1 MNRNDINRMYTEQ
14 VTRLLAQG
22 YQIHP
27 YTMGG
32 SQGEIAHADLT
43 NGSEIL
49 RVLLDRESSFG
60 GYDRITLTVGRN
72 TSPIGRGWTETLWN
86 NRLEILYQIKLACI
100 TDTYFVTPEEAEGM
114 AHKRLDRYVNIGSS
128 RYDWTVD
135 RRELGTAY
143 KLIALRWLKKQPR
156 MKSARLDDIQKMVKE
171 THHDGTF
178 CYRITAKGHK
188 FTLAPRRD

>member
-32 SQGEIAHADLT
+32 SQGEIAHTDLT

-60 GYDRITLTVGRN
+60 GYDLITITVGRN
-72 TSPIGRGWTETLWN
+72 TDRIREGWTETIWN
-86 NRLEILYQIKLACI
+86 NHLEILSQIKLACI

-114 AHKRLDRYVNIGSS
+114 AHKRLNRYRNTGS
-128 RYDWTVD
+128 RYDYTVK

-143 KLIALRWLKKQPR
+143 KSVALRWLNKQPR
-156 MKSARLDDIQKMVKE
+156 MKTARLADIQKMTKE
-171 THHDGTF
+171 THRDGTF
-178 CYRITAKGHK
+178 CYRIIAKGHD
-188 FTLAPRRD
+188 FTLAPHKPA